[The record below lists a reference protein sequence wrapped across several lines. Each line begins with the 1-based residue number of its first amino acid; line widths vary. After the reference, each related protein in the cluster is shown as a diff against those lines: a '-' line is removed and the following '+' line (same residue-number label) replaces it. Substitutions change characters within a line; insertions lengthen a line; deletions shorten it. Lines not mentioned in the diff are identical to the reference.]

1 MKKIISLLLSFAL
14 ILTFLSVI
22 ASCKHK
28 EATPH
33 EYTSEE
39 REAMRNPSFSS
50 SPFFAVKEGEKPLAD
65 SKMKSVISSLPADR
79 YETYPNLHNVPLTA
93 TLYKDGKEIP
103 VDLKDKRLIRL
114 MNFYNNSIYYNQYA
128 YTQGLL
134 TIDYIEKACS
144 EPFRLELTFDT
155 TDRGTQNSYDTNIQA
170 YDTFIITNKN
180 FTLLA
185 HDLPGYEGKED
196 RYPFKAVGHNPL
208 FKDYSWLDL
217 FGF

>member
-1 MKKIISLLLSFAL
+1 
-14 ILTFLSVI
+14 
-22 ASCKHK
+22 
-28 EATPH
+28 
-33 EYTSEE
+33 
-39 REAMRNPSFSS
+39 
-50 SPFFAVKEGEKPLAD
+50 
-65 SKMKSVISSLPADR
+65 MKSVISSLPADR

-170 YDTFIITNKN
+170 YDTFIIANKE

-185 HDLPGYEGKED
+185 HDLPGYEGQED
-196 RYPFKAVGHNPL
+196 KYPFKAVGHNPL
-208 FKDYSWLDL
+208 LLDQDEII
-217 FGF
+217 FGLICLGFNLSY

>member
-28 EATPH
+28 EAPPR

-134 TIDYIEKACS
+134 TIDYIEKACVS
-144 EPFRLELTFDT
+144 RSDW
-155 TDRGTQNSYDTNIQA
+155 S
-170 YDTFIITNKN
+170 
-180 FTLLA
+180 
-185 HDLPGYEGKED
+185 
-196 RYPFKAVGHNPL
+196 
-208 FKDYSWLDL
+208 
-217 FGF
+217 

>member
-1 MKKIISLLLSFAL
+1 
-14 ILTFLSVI
+14 
-22 ASCKHK
+22 
-28 EATPH
+28 
-33 EYTSEE
+33 
-39 REAMRNPSFSS
+39 MRNPSFSS

-170 YDTFIITNKN
+170 YDTFIIANKE

-185 HDLPGYEGKED
+185 HDLPGYEGQED
-196 RYPFKAVGHNPL
+196 KYPFKAVGHSPL
-208 FKDYSWLDL
+208 FAGPGRDYFWLDL